1 MARHHLIIS
10 GTGRAGT
17 TFLVQLFTHLGLDT
31 GFSNCAAGIYPGSNA
46 GLELDLRTPDAPYV
60 VKSPWMCDY
69 LDDLLAS
76 GEIIVDHAVV
86 PMRDLFS
93 AAESRR
99 DVVRRRDPAAPAAEP
114 DAIPGG
120 LWHTKEP
127 ERQEIILAQQLHK
140 LLVAL
145 AKYSVPITLLSFPRF
160 AQDPAHLY
168 ARIRPLLGGIEYESF
183 VNSFQAVS
191 RPELIHNFPGQ
202 R

>member
-31 GFSNCAAGIYPGSNA
+31 GFSDGASGIWPGCNA
-46 GLELDLRTPDAPYV
+46 GLELDLRKPDAPYV
-60 VKSPWMCDY
+60 VKSPWICDY
-69 LDDLLAS
+69 LDDLLKT
-76 GEIIVDHAVV
+76 GEVVIDHAIV
-86 PMRDLFS
+86 PVRDLFA

-99 DVVRRRDPAAPAAEP
+99 DVVRRRDQGGPAVAP

-120 LWHTKEP
+120 LWHTTEP
-127 ERQEIILAQQLHK
+127 ERQEDILAQQLHK

-145 AKYSVPITLLSFPRF
+145 ARHSVPITLLLFPRF
-160 AQDPAHLY
+160 AADPEYLFE
-168 ARIRPLLGGIEYESF
+168 RIHPLLDGIEYDRF
-183 VNSFQAVS
+183 LASFQATS
-191 RPELIHNFPGQ
+191 RPELIHNFS